1 MSLEKHTM
9 TTSLLNKPFFSFFLH
24 ILFLLLHIFSS
35 SSFFAL
41 SEHTS
46 SPTSL
51 FRNNNTEAEALLQ
64 WKASLDNQSQ
74 SLLSSWVGISPCI
87 NWIGITCDNSGS
99 VTDLTLE
106 SFGLRGTLYGL
117 NFSSFPNLL
126 FLDLAN
132 NSLSGTIPHEIRKL
146 RNLSYLGLS
155 INQLF
160 GPIPSSIGNLT
171 SLSILY
177 LWGNKLSGS
186 IPSSIGNLTMLTEVS
201 LQQNNLTG
209 LIPFSV
215 GNLTSL
221 SILYLWG
228 NKLSGSIPQEIG
240 LLESLNELDL
250 SSNVLTGK
258 IPYSIGKL
266 RNLSILGLP
275 MNQLSGPIPS
285 SIGNMT
291 MLNALY
297 LNQNNLS
304 GCVPSEI
311 GQLKSLVD
319 LALFENKF
327 HGPLPSEMN
336 NLTHF
341 KYLSLA
347 INEFTGHLPLD
358 LCLGGVLKI
367 FTASYN
373 YFSGSIP
380 KSLKNCTSLYRVRL
394 DWNQLT
400 GNISEVF
407 GVYPHLDYIDLS
419 YNNFYGELSSKW
431 GDCRNMTS
439 LKISNNNI
447 SGEIPPELGK
457 ATQLQLIDLSSNQLK
472 GAIPNDL
479 GVLKLL
485 YKLLLNNNHL
495 LGAIPLD
502 IKMLS
507 NLQFLNLASNNLSG
521 LIPKQLGEC
530 SNLLLLNLSG
540 NKFRESIPG
549 EIGFLL
555 SLRDLDL
562 SFNFLTREIPRQL
575 GQLQRLE
582 TLNVSNN
589 MLSGRIPSTFEDM
602 LSLTTVDISSN
613 KLQGP
618 IPDIKAFH
626 NASFEALRDNMG
638 ICGNASGLKPCN
650 LPKSSKTVKR
660 KSNKLVILIV
670 LPLLGSLLLV
680 FVVIG
685 ALFILCKKARKR
697 NAEPENE
704 QDRNIFTILGHDGK
718 KLYENIVEAT
728 EEFNSNYCIGE
739 GGYGTVYKA
748 AMPTEQVVAVKKL
761 HRSQTE
767 KLSDFKAFE
776 REVCVLANI
785 RHRNIVKMYGFCSH
799 AKHSF
804 LVYEFIER
812 GSLRKIITSEE
823 QAIEFDWMK
832 RLNVVKGVG
841 GALSYLHHSCS
852 PPIIHRD
859 ITSNN
864 ILLDLEYEAH
874 VSDFGTARLLM
885 PDSSNWTSFAGTFG
899 YTAPELAYT
908 MKVTEKCDVYSFGV
922 VTMEVMTGRHPGDLI
937 SALLSPGSSS
947 SSSMPPIAQHALL
960 KDVLDQRISLPK
972 KGAAEGVVHMMKIAL
987 ACLHPNPQSRPTMEK
1002 ISCELTTKWPPL
1014 PKAFC
1019 TISLGDLFS

>member
-1 MSLEKHTM
+1 M

-24 ILFLLLHIFSS
+24 ILFLLLHIFNS

-41 SEHTS
+41 AEHTS

-51 FRNNNTEAEALLQ
+51 FGNNNTEAEALLQ

-99 VTDLTLE
+99 VTNLTLE
-106 SFGLRGTLYGL
+106 SFGLRGTLYDF
-117 NFSSFPNLL
+117 NFSSFPNL
-126 FLDLAN
+126 FWLDLQK
-132 NSLSGTIPHEIRKL
+132 NSLSGTIPREFGKL
-146 RNLSYLGLS
+146 RNLSYLDLS
-155 INQLF
+155 INHLS
-160 GPIPSSIGNLT
+160 GPIPSSIGNMTMLT
-171 SLSILY
+171 VLALSHNNLT
-177 LWGNKLSGS
+177 GS
-186 IPSSIGNLTMLTEVS
+186 IPSFIGN
-201 LQQNNLTG
+201 
-209 LIPFSV
+209 F
-215 GNLTSL
+215 TSL
-221 SILYLWG
+221 SGLYLWS

-240 LLESLNELDL
+240 LLESLNILDL
-250 SSNVLTGK
+250 ADNVLTGR

-266 RNLSILGLP
+266 RNLFFLGLS
-275 MNQLSGPIPS
+275 MNQLSGLIPS
-285 SIGNMT
+285 SIKNLT
-291 MLNALY
+291 SVSEFY
-297 LNQNNLS
+297 LEKNKLS
-304 GCVPSEI
+304 SPIPQEI
-311 GQLKSLVD
+311 GLLESLHV
-319 LALFENKF
+319 LALAGNKF

-336 NLTHF
+336 NLTH
-341 KYLSLA
+341 LHGLA
-347 INEFTGHLPLD
+347 LDGNEFTGHLPVD
-358 LCLGGVLKI
+358 LCHGGVLKI
-367 FTASYN
+367 CTASNN

-380 KSLKNCTSLYRVRL
+380 ESLKNCTGLYRVRL
-394 DWNQLT
+394 DRNQLT

-407 GVYPHLDYIDLS
+407 GIYPHLNYIDLS

-439 LKISNNNI
+439 LQISKNNV

-457 ATQLQLIDLSSNQLK
+457 ATQLHLLDLSSNQLK
-472 GAIPNDL
+472 GGIPKDL
-479 GVLKLL
+479 GGLKLL
-485 YKLLLNNNHL
+485 YKLILNNNHL
-495 LGAIPLD
+495 SGAIPLD

-507 NLQFLNLASNNLSG
+507 NLQILNLASNNLSG

-555 SLRDLDL
+555 SLQDLDL
-562 SFNFLTREIPRQL
+562 SCNFLTRDIPREL
-575 GQLQRLE
+575 GQLQKLE
-582 TLNVSNN
+582 TLNVSHN
-589 MLSGRIPSTFEDM
+589 MLSGRIPSTFKDM

-650 LPKSSKTVKR
+650 LPTSSKTVKR
-660 KSNKLVILIV
+660 KSNKLVVLIV

-680 FVVIG
+680 FVVLG
-685 ALFILCKKARKR
+685 ALSILCKRARKR

-704 QDRNIFTILGHDGK
+704 QDRNMFTILGHDGK
-718 KLYENIVEAT
+718 KFYENIVEAT

-748 AMPTEQVVAVKKL
+748 VMPTEQVVAVKKL

-776 REVCVLANI
+776 KEVCVLANI

-799 AKHSF
+799 TKHSF

-812 GSLRKIITSEE
+812 GSLRKIISSEE
-823 QAIEFDWMK
+823 QAIEFDWTK

-864 ILLDLEYEAH
+864 ILVDLEYEAH

-885 PDSSNWTSFAGTFG
+885 PDSSNWTSFA
-899 YTAPELAYT
+899 ELAYT

-972 KGAAEGVVHMMKIAL
+972 KGAAEGVVHMMKITL

-1002 ISCELTTKWPPL
+1002 ISFELTTKWPPL
-1014 PKAFC
+1014 PQAFG